1 MIESVSCYMKR
12 ILIELFLEFA
22 KIGLFTFGGGCR
34 IIYVIEHNCVERKKW
49 ITHEE
54 MMNVTILAESTPGPI
69 AVNCA
74 TFVGNRQAGMWGAV
88 AATVGMILPS
98 FVIIYCISMFL
109 QNFLELTV
117 VANAFRGI
125 QIAVGLLILEA
136 SLNMMKKMKKGGVGW
151 GLLAGAAV
159 LMLLSNLF
167 SWGISSITI
176 LLLGALAGLMVH
188 AIQIR
193 KNGEVPK
200 GR

>member
-1 MIESVSCYMKR
+1 MKK
-12 ILIELFLEFA
+12 ILIDLFLEFA
-22 KIGLFTFGGGCR
+22 KIGLFTFGGGYAM
-34 IIYVIEHNCVERKKW
+34 ISVIEHNCVERKKW

-54 MMNVTILAESTPGPI
+54 MMNLTILAESTPGPI

-74 TFVGNRQAGMWGAV
+74 TFVGNRQAGVTGAV
-88 AATVGMILPS
+88 AATVGMVLPS

-136 SLNMMKKMKKGGVGW
+136 SLNMMKKMKKGYVAW
-151 GLLAGAAV
+151 GLLVCASV
-159 LMLLSNLF
+159 LILLSNIF

-176 LLLGALAGLMVH
+176 LLLGAMAGLMVH

-193 KNGEVPK
+193 KNGEVQK

>member
-1 MIESVSCYMKR
+1 MSK
-12 ILIELFLEFA
+12 ILLELFFEFA
-22 KIGLFTFGGGCR
+22 KIGLFTFGGGYAM
-34 IIYVIEHNCVERKKW
+34 ISVIEHNCVERKKW
-49 ITHEE
+49 ITHED

-74 TFVGNRQAGMWGAV
+74 TFVGNKQAGILGAV

-125 QIAVGLLILEA
+125 QIAVGLLILKA
-136 SLNMMKKMKKGGVGW
+136 SLTMIKKLKKSGLSW
-151 GLLAGAAV
+151 LLLAGAAL
-159 LMLLSNLF
+159 LMLLANLF
-167 SWGISSITI
+167 SWNVSSIWI
-176 LLLGALAGLMVH
+176 LLMGALFGLVFH

-193 KNGEVPK
+193 NRGEAAEK
-200 GR
+200 R